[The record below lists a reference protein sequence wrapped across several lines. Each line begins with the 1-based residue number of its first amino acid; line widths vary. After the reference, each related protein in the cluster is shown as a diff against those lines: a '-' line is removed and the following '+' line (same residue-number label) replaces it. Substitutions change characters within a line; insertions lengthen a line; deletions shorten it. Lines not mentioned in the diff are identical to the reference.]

1 MPSSPGQGS
10 GVGHVKRPMNA
21 FILWS
26 QIERRKILKRQDSG
40 LTATIHNAEISKLLG
55 RRWKEELTDDDR
67 APFVREAERLRVL
80 HMKEHPDYKYRPKA
94 KKPAKG
100 AVSSGESSAAS
111 SPPPSGSKAPKRKAG
126 EPADFDAL
134 RRSVVQLRTTKFK
147 IGAFS
152 AKAIDPN
159 RFNVR
164 LVIDSKFKASLKAH
178 SVNKF
183 NPVLAGGAPGGCVV
197 KSEPDL
203 DLDDHF
209 GKVPSSPSCSS
220 DTGIASDQDD
230 RASSPR
236 AQASWPSWNAD
247 FLDMFDHPPTHGI
260 KLEESDLPSSHIME
274 AADLLA
280 DFHSDL
286 NDYLDEGLGGDG
298 GDLFSGVALKHDHE
312 GPLLGAHS
320 QQPTLSS
327 FFSDDS
333 DANLFSDLDHFDP
346 DVGDLEPT
354 LPSF

>member
-1 MPSSPGQGS
+1 MSVPGQG
-10 GVGHVKRPMNA
+10 GHVKRPMNA

-40 LTATIHNAEISKLLG
+40 VTATIHNAEISKLLG

-94 KKPAKG
+94 KKSNKG
-100 AVSSGESSAAS
+100 TTSSGENSAAS
-111 SPPPSGSKAPKRKAG
+111 SPLPSGSGGAKRKSCGAG
-126 EPADFDAL
+126 SAASSDFDAL
-134 RRSVVQLRTTKFK
+134 KQNVVQLRTTKFK

-178 SVNKF
+178 SVSKF
-183 NPVLAGGAPGGCVV
+183 NPVLSGGGGPI
-197 KSEPDL
+197 KAEPDL
-203 DLDDHF
+203 DLDDPF
-209 GKVPSSPSCSS
+209 CKVPSSPSCSS

-236 AQASWPSWNAD
+236 HQTHRPPSWHVWNAD

-260 KLEESDLPSSHIME
+260 KLDESDLPSAHIME
-274 AADLLA
+274 ATDLLA
-280 DFHSDL
+280 DFRSNL
-286 NDYLDEGLGGDG
+286 SDYLDEGLGGSG
-298 GDLFSGVALKHDHE
+298 GDLFSGDSLKNDA
-312 GPLLGAHS
+312 GP
-320 QQPTLSS
+320 QQSHPPTLSS
-327 FFSDDS
+327 FFADDS
-333 DANLFSDLDHFDP
+333 TTHLFSDLDHFDP
-346 DVGDLEPT
+346 DVGDLDPIIQ
-354 LPSF
+354 SY